1 MRIFCIGKV
10 VDYTILKE
18 GDTMKRTN
26 IIHNSAVCFI
36 QQEDINVLEHIKD
49 FLGVDIS
56 SEASIISRECDEN
69 GFYLI
74 EKPENV
80 RVISSLNFI
89 PDYDK
94 FSNYSLDVLKQLAKK
109 SQKDYM
115 RFCELLNSIFDKKRP
130 VDQES
135 ANFVRDLNV
144 VDMSAFYMMV
154 DEVFN
159 ATDTQALHFKEASL
173 HFKEQ
178 MYHYMASIM
187 VLARRI
193 DEKQQSEQNRAQGN
207 KSFVKRLFLKVKNGC
222 NVH

>member
-1 MRIFCIGKV
+1 
-10 VDYTILKE
+10 
-18 GDTMKRTN
+18 MKRTN
-26 IIHNSAVCFI
+26 IRHNNAVCFI
-36 QQEDINVLEHIKD
+36 QQEDINVLERMKD

-80 RVISSLNFI
+80 RVISSLGFI

-115 RFCELLNSIFDKKRP
+115 RFCELLNSICDRKQP
-130 VDQES
+130 VDQEM
-135 ANFVRDLNV
+135 AQFVKDLDV
-144 VDMSAFYMMV
+144 IDMSAFYMMV

-159 ATDTQALHFKEASL
+159 ATDTKDLHYREESL
-173 HFKEQ
+173 YFKEQ
-178 MYHYMASIM
+178 MYHYMASIRL
-187 VLARRI
+187 LARI
-193 DEKQQSEQNRAQGN
+193 IEEEQQSEQNKAQEN
-207 KSFVKRLFLKVKNGC
+207 ESFVKRLFLRVKNGC

>member
-1 MRIFCIGKV
+1 
-10 VDYTILKE
+10 
-18 GDTMKRTN
+18 MKRTN
-26 IIHNSAVCFI
+26 IRHNSAVCFI
-36 QQEDINVLEHIKD
+36 QQEDIRILEHMKD

-56 SEASIISRECDEN
+56 SEASIISGECDEN

-74 EKPENV
+74 EQPENV

-94 FSNYSLDVLKQLAKK
+94 FSKYSLDELKLLSRK

-115 RFCELLNSIFDKKRP
+115 RFCELLNSICDRKQP
-130 VDQES
+130 VDQEG
-135 ANFVRDLNV
+135 AKLVKDLNV

-159 ATDTQALHFKEASL
+159 ATDTKALHFRDESL
-173 HFKEQ
+173 YFKEQ

-187 VLARRI
+187 TLARI
-193 DEKQQSEQNRAQGN
+193 VEEEQQSKQHKAQTSE
-207 KSFVKRLFLKVKNGC
+207 SFVKRLFLKVKNGC

>member
-1 MRIFCIGKV
+1 
-10 VDYTILKE
+10 
-18 GDTMKRTN
+18 MKRTN
-26 IIHNSAVCFI
+26 IRHNNAVCFI
-36 QQEDINVLEHIKD
+36 QQEDINVLERMKD

-80 RVISSLNFI
+80 RVISSLGFI

-94 FSNYSLDVLKQLAKK
+94 FSKYSLDELKLLSRK

-115 RFCELLNSIFDKKRP
+115 RFCELLNSICDRKQP
-130 VDQES
+130 VDQEG
-135 ANFVRDLNV
+135 AKFVRDLNV
-144 VDMSAFYMMV
+144 INLSAFYEMV

-159 ATDTQALHFKEASL
+159 ATDTKALHYREESL
-173 HFKEQ
+173 YFKEQ
-178 MYHYMASIM
+178 MYHYMASIRL
-187 VLARRI
+187 LARI
-193 DEKQQSEQNRAQGN
+193 IEEEQQSEQNKAQEN
-207 KSFVKRLFLKVKNGC
+207 ESFVKRLFLRVKNGC